1 MKQKIDRYNEFITRN
16 IFFVTLMF
24 AFWIGFAII
33 SIFYNIYL
41 GNTQRHKI
49 EDNTIQALRNH
60 DKILGND
67 LKQDSIQTAL
77 REKLD
82 SINDKK

>member
-1 MKQKIDRYNEFITRN
+1 MKKKIDRYNEIITKN
-16 IFFVTLMF
+16 IFYVTLMF
-24 AFWIGFAII
+24 AFWIGVAII
-33 SIFYNIYL
+33 SILYNIYI
-41 GNTQRHKI
+41 GNAQRHKI

-60 DKILGND
+60 DVILGND
-67 LKQDSIQTAL
+67 LKQDSIQQSL